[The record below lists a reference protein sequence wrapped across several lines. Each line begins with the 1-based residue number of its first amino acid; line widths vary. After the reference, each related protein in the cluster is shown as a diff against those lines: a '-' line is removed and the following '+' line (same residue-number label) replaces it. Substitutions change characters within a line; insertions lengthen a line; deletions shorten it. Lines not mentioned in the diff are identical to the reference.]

1 MSQRRRKR
9 NGSAASVIPRQ
20 RDDADA
26 VIALESPFVYDIVG
40 AEQDG
45 FTWPDEAYPE
55 HLLG

>member
-1 MSQRRRKR
+1 MSQRRRNR
-9 NGSAASVIPRQ
+9 NGSAAPVIPRQ

-45 FTWPDEAYPE
+45 FTWPDEA
-55 HLLG
+55 